1 MDKTI
6 MLAGLIFISL
16 PVVVLTLMIGW
27 LMDDN
32 RDNKGKCDTD
42 SDTGIC
48 FCAGSGNRRSD
59 KRCSEQE
66 IEELAKKLNVK
77 IGESND
83 INTNANI

>member
-6 MLAGLIFISL
+6 LLAGLIAISL
-16 PVVVLTLMIGW
+16 PMVALTLAIGW

-42 SDTGIC
+42 SDTCIC
-48 FCAGSGNRRSD
+48 FCAGSRNRWSD

-66 IEELAKKLNVK
+66 IMEMARKLNVK
-77 IGESND
+77 IGDNNGE
-83 INTNANI
+83 